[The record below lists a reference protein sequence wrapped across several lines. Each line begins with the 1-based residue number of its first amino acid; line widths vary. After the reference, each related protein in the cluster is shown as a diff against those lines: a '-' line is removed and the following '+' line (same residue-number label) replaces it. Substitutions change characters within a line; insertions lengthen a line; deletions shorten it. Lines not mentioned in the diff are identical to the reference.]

1 MHETSLIDFTLN
13 AIEEK
18 ARPMGISKVKE
29 IGLVIGKLAAVPE
42 LMESA
47 FRIMKYSRDMF
58 RQTSLHIDCRE
69 ISFQCLDCGRGFESD
84 TYARALCPDCGGN
97 HLELTGGQELLI
109 DYFVPDE
116 EDCPDALDRVA
127 EGEVSKDE

>member
-58 RQTSLHIDCRE
+58 RQTTLHIDYRE
-69 ISFQCLDCGRGFESD
+69 ISFQCLDCCRSFESN

-97 HLELTGGQELLI
+97 HLKLIGGKELFI
-109 DYFVPDE
+109 DYFIPEE
-116 EDCPDALDRVA
+116 EDCTDWIKETAGGDDKRN
-127 EGEVSKDE
+127 E